1 MNEQNA
7 SVALGLSRLS
17 IDEKSNQFD
26 TISGSMTGN
35 PAFATPNPTLA
46 AVAALRDAMRA
57 DEKAQSLAFQAYKEA
72 TTKVRASEKAYDTG
86 ATQLAAYVEN
96 RAAGDGAIIQSAGM
110 PVKKESAG
118 KAPMSQVTDVA
129 VTMGD
134 EPGQVDLSYHAVKN
148 AKAYIA
154 RYGQNG
160 PDSLT
165 EKEVFT
171 RSKGELHGLVSGK
184 EVWVQVCATG
194 ADGNGPWSQPVR
206 CMVP

>member
-1 MNEQNA
+1 MNTPA
-7 SVALGLSRLS
+7 ATVALGLRNLTVA
-17 IDEKSNQFD
+17 EKSTQFD
-26 TISGSMTGN
+26 TIQASMTGN
-35 PAFATPNPTLA
+35 PAFPTPAPTLTVLA
-46 AVAALRDAMRA
+46 TLRDAMVTA
-57 DEKAQSLAFQAYKEA
+57 QKEQALAEQQAKEK
-72 TTKVRASEKAYDTG
+72 TTQLRTAEKAYETG

-96 RAAGDGAIIQSAGM
+96 RAAGDGAVIQSAGM

-148 AKAYIA
+148 VRAYIA

-160 PDSLT
+160 PDSLP

-171 RSKGELHGLVSGK
+171 RSKGELHGLKSGV
-184 EVWVQVCATG
+184 EVWVQVCAKG
-194 ADGNGPWSQPVR
+194 AEGNGPWSQPVR